1 MNTIAEVVGGKSP
14 QEECFKIEML
24 LKEAELFQ
32 HDINFISLTKSPR
45 SLDAVL
51 HDWVANED
59 NLHTGKLTVY
69 AKSSFDGSR
78 FSAHEKLNLK
88 RISDNLKLRNIEE
101 IILIGREVV
110 IILAG
115 GDVGIFRDKRH
126 VDSVNRII
134 KSTLRISLIE
144 LQKET
149 A

>member
-1 MNTIAEVVGGKSP
+1 MNTTAEVMGTKGP
-14 QEECFKIEML
+14 QEEHFKIEML

-32 HDINFISLTKSPR
+32 HDINFISLTKGPHA
-45 SLDAVL
+45 LDAVL
-51 HDWVANED
+51 HAWATSED

-69 AKSSFDGSR
+69 AKSPFDVAR
-78 FSAHEKLNLK
+78 FAAHEKLNLK

-101 IILIGREVV
+101 IILIGRDVV

-115 GDVGIFRDKRH
+115 GEVGIFRDKRH

-144 LQKET
+144 LEKDK